1 VDGSARYRA
10 FISYSHR
17 DSKWAEWLHRKL
29 ETYRLP
35 QAIVGR
41 DTPFGPVPER
51 LQPIFRDRDELG
63 TATDL
68 TTEIT
73 AALQESMFLVVLCS
87 PAAAASRWVNEEV
100 RSFKRMHGEERV
112 RAIILDGEPFSGDP
126 ATECFPEALRFRVSI
141 DGVLSHVRAEP
152 MAADLRPGGDGRKFA
167 VSKLVAGLT
176 GARLDEL
183 IQRENQ
189 RRSRRL
195 RALAAG
201 LAALVLLFAGL
212 ALEALRQRNVA
223 RVAQADAESARRDAE
238 GLVEFMLTDLRT
250 RLDAV
255 GRLDVLD
262 SVGKRALAYY
272 DARDLDQADPDAL
285 GRRARAQLLVG
296 EIDNLRGDLGAALT
310 AYEAAAATTEEQ
322 LARDPRNP
330 QRIFDHAQAG
340 FWVGYIAWQRGDWA
354 RARQQ
359 FTQYHDHA
367 RELLAIEPD
376 NAEWQKELGFAYSNL
391 GTLSWEQGDA
401 VVAEEYFRKA
411 LAVSGRILQAD
422 AADVDR
428 LVSHG
433 QSYAWLADALIRQAK
448 VADARKARHAELDLY
463 ARLEAGQSANALI
476 RNNTATA
483 TYRLAQ
489 IELAAGE
496 LLEAVGRAEVAAR
509 AFDEL
514 LAMEPDNLQQAD
526 RTSMA
531 HAVLGEAQLHLGHD
545 QHARASLRRS
555 IDIAERLVARDR
567 DVAQWRDQNL
577 ALPKVTLARVYAMN
591 GDLHAA
597 RTQFAEVAYN
607 LRGSIAREK
616 PDPRTLRLYCAAL
629 AGQARLTNRAD
640 VLWLEIASVLARHQG
655 SQGPD
660 GLVLLA
666 EAHAALGRLD
676 DARAIA
682 SGLAANGY
690 RHPDFVSVLERHPAL
705 GAVKVAAAQ

>member
-1 VDGSARYRA
+1 VDESARYRA

-17 DSKWAEWLHRKL
+17 DAKWAEWLHRRL

-35 QAIVGR
+35 PAIVGR

-63 TATDL
+63 TAMDL

-73 AALQESMFLVVLCS
+73 AALQESMFLIVLCS
-87 PAAAASRWVNEEV
+87 PAAAASRWVNEEL
-100 RSFKRMHGEERV
+100 RSFKRMHGEGRV
-112 RAIILDGEPFSGDP
+112 RAIILDGEPFSVDP
-126 ATECFPEALRFRVSI
+126 ATECFPEALRFRVGP
-141 DGVLSHVRAEP
+141 DGVLSDVRAEP

-176 GARLDEL
+176 GTRLDEL

-189 RRSRRL
+189 RRSRRM
-195 RALAAG
+195 RAIAAS
-201 LAALVLLFAGL
+201 LAALVILFAGL
-212 ALEALRQRNVA
+212 AVEAVRQRNVA
-223 RVAQADAESARRDAE
+223 RAAQGEAEAARTDAE

-262 SVGKRALAYY
+262 SVGERALAYY
-272 DARDLDQADPDAL
+272 DARDLGQADPDAL

-296 EIDNLRGDLGAALT
+296 EIDNLRGDLDAALA
-310 AYEAAAATTEEQ
+310 AYEAAAATTQEQ

-330 QRIFDHAQAG
+330 QRIFDHAQSE

-354 RARQQ
+354 RARLQ

-367 RELLAIEPD
+367 RQLLAIEPD
-376 NAEWQKELGFAYSNL
+376 NVEWQKELGFAYSNL
-391 GTLSWEQGDA
+391 GTLSWDQGDA
-401 VVAEEYFRKA
+401 IAAEEYFRKA
-411 LAVSGRILQAD
+411 LAVSEKLLQAD
-422 AADVDR
+422 ATDVDR

-448 VADARKARHAELDLY
+448 VSDARNARLGEIALY
-463 ARLEAGQSANALI
+463 ARLDAGRSDNALI
-476 RNNTATA
+476 RNSTATA
-483 TYRLAQ
+483 MYRLAQ
-489 IELAAGE
+489 IEMAAGE
-496 LLEAVGRAEVAAR
+496 LLEAVARAEAAAR
-509 AFDEL
+509 AFDQL
-514 LAMEPDNLQQAD
+514 LAMEPDNLKQAD

-531 HAVLGEAQLHLGHD
+531 HAVLGEAQLHLGHAE
-545 QHARASLRRS
+545 QARASLRRS
-555 IDIAERLVARDR
+555 IDIAERLVARDK

-577 ALPKVTLARVYAMN
+577 ALPQVTLARVHARH
-591 GDLHAA
+591 GDTQAA
-597 RTQFAEVAYN
+597 RTLFATVARN
-607 LRGSIAREK
+607 LSGSITRDK

-629 AGQARLTNRAD
+629 AGQARLAD
-640 VLWLEIASVLARHQG
+640 HADALWLAIASLLTRQQG

-666 EAHAALGRLD
+666 EAQAALGRLD

-682 SGLAANGY
+682 TGLAAKGY

-705 GAVKVAAAQ
+705 GTLKLAAAP

>member
-1 VDGSARYRA
+1 MDGSARYRA

-17 DSKWAEWLHRKL
+17 DAKWAEWLHRRL

-35 QAIVGR
+35 PAIVGR

-63 TATDL
+63 TAMDL

-73 AALQESMFLVVLCS
+73 AALQESMFLIVLCS
-87 PAAAASRWVNEEV
+87 PAAVASRWVNEEV
-100 RSFKRMHGEERV
+100 RSFKRMHGEGRV

-126 ATECFPEALRFRVSI
+126 ATECFPEALRFHVGP
-141 DGVLSHVRAEP
+141 DGVVSDVRAEP
-152 MAADLRPGGDGRKFA
+152 MAADLRPGGDGKKFA

-176 GARLDEL
+176 GTRLDEL
-183 IQRENQ
+183 IQRESQ
-189 RRSRRL
+189 RRSRRM
-195 RALAAG
+195 RAIAAG
-201 LAALVLLFAGL
+201 LAALVILFAGL

-223 RVAQADAESARRDAE
+223 RVAQAEAEAARNDAE

-272 DARDLDQADPDAL
+272 DARELGQADPDAL

-296 EIDNLRGDLGAALT
+296 EIDNLRGDLGAALK
-310 AYEAAAATTEEQ
+310 AYEAAAATTQEQ

-330 QRIFDHAQAG
+330 QRIFDHAQSE

-367 RELLAIEPD
+367 RDLLALEPD
-376 NAEWQKELGFAYSNL
+376 NVEWQKELGFAYSNL
-391 GTLSWEQGDA
+391 GTLSWDQGDA
-401 VVAEEYFRKA
+401 IAAEEYFRKA
-411 LAVSGRILQAD
+411 LAVSGKILQGD

-428 LVSHG
+428 LISHG

-448 VADARKARHAELDLY
+448 VPDARSARLAELDLY
-463 ARLEAGQSANALI
+463 ATLGAARSDNALI

-489 IELAAGE
+489 IEMAAGE
-496 LLEAVGRAEVAAR
+496 LREAVARAGAAAR

-531 HAVLGEAQLHLGHD
+531 HAVLGEAQLHVGHVEL
-545 QHARASLRRS
+545 ARTSLHRS
-555 IDIAERLVARDR
+555 IDIAERLVARDGN
-567 DVAQWRDQNL
+567 VAQWRDQNL
-577 ALPKVTLARVYAMN
+577 ALPQVTLARVHARV
-591 GDLHAA
+591 GDAQAA
-597 RTQFAEVAYN
+597 RVLFATVARN
-607 LRGSIAREK
+607 LSGSIARDK

-629 AGQARLTNRAD
+629 AGQARLANRAD
-640 VLWLEIASVLARHQG
+640 ALWLEIASVLTRHQG

-666 EAHAALGRLD
+666 EAHAALGKLE
-676 DARAIA
+676 DARTIA

-690 RHPDFVSVLERHPAL
+690 RHPDFVSVLEQHPAL
-705 GAVKVAAAQ
+705 GTLKVAAAP

>member
-1 VDGSARYRA
+1 MDGSARYRA

-17 DSKWAEWLHRKL
+17 DAKWAEWLHRRL

-35 QAIVGR
+35 PAIVGR

-63 TATDL
+63 TAMDL

-73 AALQESMFLVVLCS
+73 AALQESMFLIVLCS
-87 PAAAASRWVNEEV
+87 PAAVASRWVNEEV
-100 RSFKRMHGEERV
+100 RSFKRMHGEGRV

-126 ATECFPEALRFRVSI
+126 ATECFPEALRFHVGP
-141 DGVLSHVRAEP
+141 DGVVSDVRAEP
-152 MAADLRPGGDGRKFA
+152 MAADLRPGGDGKKFA

-176 GARLDEL
+176 GTRLDEL

-189 RRSRRL
+189 RRSRRM
-195 RALAAG
+195 RAIAAG
-201 LAALVLLFAGL
+201 LAALVILFAGL

-223 RVAQADAESARRDAE
+223 RVAQAEAEAARNDAE

-272 DARDLDQADPDAL
+272 DARELGQADPDAL

-296 EIDNLRGDLGAALT
+296 EIDNLRGDLGAALK
-310 AYEAAAATTEEQ
+310 AYEAAAATTQEQ

-330 QRIFDHAQAG
+330 QRIFDHAQSE

-354 RARQQ
+354 RARKQ

-367 RELLAIEPD
+367 RDLLALEPD
-376 NAEWQKELGFAYSNL
+376 NVEWQKELGFAYSNL
-391 GTLSWEQGDA
+391 GTLSWDQGDA
-401 VVAEEYFRKA
+401 IAAEEYFRKA
-411 LAVSGRILQAD
+411 LAVSGKILQGD
-422 AADVDR
+422 VADVDR
-428 LVSHG
+428 LISHG

-448 VADARKARHAELDLY
+448 VPDARSARLAELDLY
-463 ARLEAGQSANALI
+463 ATLGAARSDNALI

-489 IELAAGE
+489 IEMAAGDLLAAV
-496 LLEAVGRAEVAAR
+496 ARAGAAAR

-531 HAVLGEAQLHLGHD
+531 HAVLGEAQLHVGNVD
-545 QHARASLRRS
+545 QARTSLHRS
-555 IDIAERLVARDR
+555 IDIAERLVARDGN
-567 DVAQWRDQNL
+567 VAQWRDQNL
-577 ALPKVTLARVYAMN
+577 ALPQVTLARVHARV
-591 GDLHAA
+591 GDAQAA
-597 RTQFAEVAYN
+597 RVLFATVARN
-607 LRGSIAREK
+607 LSGSIARDK

-629 AGQARLTNRAD
+629 AGQARLANRAD
-640 VLWLEIASVLARHQG
+640 ALWLEIASVLTRHQG

-676 DARAIA
+676 DARAIT

-690 RHPDFVSVLERHPAL
+690 RHPDFASVLEQHPTL
-705 GAVKVAAAQ
+705 GTLKVAAAQ